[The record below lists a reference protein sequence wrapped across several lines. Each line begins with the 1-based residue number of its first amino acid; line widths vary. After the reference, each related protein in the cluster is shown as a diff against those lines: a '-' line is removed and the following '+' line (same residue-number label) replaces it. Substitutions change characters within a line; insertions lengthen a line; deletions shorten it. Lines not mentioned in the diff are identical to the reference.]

1 MTRMIQRG
9 GIHIDIV
16 SGRARHNPQPFTFT
30 GILHETRKPARL
42 AYVTVN
48 DIKEAAAL
56 SPFGTPH
63 RELHVFGKADHW
75 YRVRASGR
83 LRTWKRDP
91 ERVELPVKYGLYE
104 SLTLTSYD
112 FKSGRVA
119 VVIE

>member
-1 MTRMIQRG
+1 MSWTQRG

-16 SGRARHNPQPFTFT
+16 SGRARHNPMFE
-30 GILHETRKPARL
+30 GVLHETRKPARL
-42 AYVTVN
+42 ATVSVE
-48 DIKEAAAL
+48 DIKAAATM

-63 RELHVFGKADHW
+63 RELRVQGKAGHW